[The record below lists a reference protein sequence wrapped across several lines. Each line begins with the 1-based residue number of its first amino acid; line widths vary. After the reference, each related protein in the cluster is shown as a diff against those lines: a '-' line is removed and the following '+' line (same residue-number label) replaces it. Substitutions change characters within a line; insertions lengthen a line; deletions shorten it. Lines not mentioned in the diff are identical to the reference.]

1 MKKITRR
8 CAAAA
13 VAVVT
18 ALTIPAMAADS
29 ADRATPGSAARERD
43 VYEGDDLLQVILPM
57 NTDHVFDFI
66 MDPQKLIEK
75 TEAAAYD
82 GDRFEEG
89 ATLFFRRS
97 DGKADKEYSSS
108 SDALTIVN
116 KGSLPVEVTLDA
128 RLLAESVHGL
138 TISDDREFGEDTGPA
153 LYLALT
159 DGAQTVP
166 IDLTEGAS
174 ITAVV
179 KGEYSFWLTGAVNE
193 NGDWSEMNE
202 AEPKVT
208 VTWKVSPWDGETVGE
223 KSDRAGMANGAAAP
237 NGTATPDGA
246 GKPNS
251 VETPN
256 GTDTPNSQKAPGGQ
270 EASEA
275 VSTPGNGGRG

>member
-1 MKKITRR
+1 
-8 CAAAA
+8 
-13 VAVVT
+13 
-18 ALTIPAMAADS
+18 
-29 ADRATPGSAARERD
+29 
-43 VYEGDDLLQVILPM
+43 M

-82 GDRFEEG
+82 GGLFEEG

-97 DGKADKEYSSS
+97 DGKTDKEYSSS

-116 KGSLPVEVTLDA
+116 KGRLPVEVTLDA

-138 TISDDREFGEDTGPA
+138 TICDDCEFGEDPGPA

-159 DGAQTVP
+159 DGEQTVP

-179 KGEYSFWLTGAVNE
+179 EGEYSFWLTGAVNE

-202 AEPKVT
+202 AQPKVT
-208 VTWKVSPWDGETVGE
+208 VTWKVSQWDGQTVGE

-237 NGTATPDGA
+237 DGTEMPNGTAKPDGA
-246 GKPNS
+246 ATANGTTTPDSTETPNS
-251 VETPN
+251 AEAPN
-256 GTDTPNSQKAPGGQ
+256 GTDTPDSQKAPDSQG
-270 EASEA
+270 A
-275 VSTPGNGGRG
+275 VGTPGNGEKG